1 MIFNMSASDKHSG
14 RESQGLPSVW
24 SEVVRQPALTQLT
37 RILESPQFRT
47 SKRCS
52 QFLRY
57 VVERA
62 SENHLE
68 GLKERA
74 LGIEVFERDPQYDT
88 NQDPVVRTTAG
99 EVRKRLAQYYLE
111 PGHADEPRISL
122 PAGSYVP
129 EIHLPTAKIEAV
141 ATPRLAFRMRW
152 LYVVAAGIAIGAT
165 AVLLSLIFRKTDL
178 DRFWAPVLGPQE
190 NVLVCI
196 GQPRTYNFNSKAQF
210 ELEKW
215 FASGADGADGA
226 NGPNGPNG
234 PNETGAAGKQN
245 PPPELATLS
254 LVDVVPMWDR
264 YVGLGDAQAFSEL
277 ANLFSRNGNN
287 AQLRGVR
294 SVSLA
299 DLRSKPC
306 VLIGAFNN
314 EWTMSLAGELR
325 FYFDIDYQ
333 NSAEFVNDRQNPG
346 KREWKVVN
354 SWPHWKIPA
363 DYAIVSRVFNPTTEQ
378 TVVIAAGITHYG
390 THAAGEFLA
399 NQAYFSEAVRHAPRD
414 WYHKNMQVVL
424 STKVISGA
432 NGPPKVLA
440 VHFW

>member
-1 MIFNMSASDKHSG
+1 MIFIMGPSDKQLEKDNKDISTI
-14 RESQGLPSVW
+14 W
-24 SEVVRQPALTQLT
+24 SDVARQPALTQLT
-37 RILESPQFRT
+37 RILESPQFRS

-62 SENHLE
+62 SDNHLD

-74 LGIEVFERDPQYDT
+74 LGIEVFERDPRYDT

-129 EIHLPTAKIEAV
+129 EIHLPAAKLDLIV
-141 ATPRLAFRMRW
+141 PTRSSIRLKWIYLA
-152 LYVVAAGIAIGAT
+152 AAGIVVIAA
-165 AVLLSLIFRKTDL
+165 AVLLSLNFRKTDL
-178 DRFWAPVLGPQE
+178 DRFWAPVLEPQE
-190 NVLVCI
+190 NVLVCM
-196 GQPRTYNFNSKAQF
+196 GQPKTYNFNSKAQF

-215 FASGADGADGA
+215 FATGTDGTNEA
-226 NGPNGPNG
+226 NAVNGI
-234 PNETGAAGKQN
+234 KQN
-245 PPPELATLS
+245 PPPEIATLS
-254 LVDVVPMWDR
+254 LADVVPMWDR
-264 YVGLGDAQAFSEL
+264 YIGLGDAQAFAEIG
-277 ANLFSRNGNN
+277 NLFSRKGHH
-287 AQLRGVR
+287 AQLRGVH

-314 EWTMSLAGELR
+314 DWTMSLAGELR
-325 FYFDIDYQ
+325 FYFDIDYK
-333 NSAEFVNDRQNPG
+333 NSAEFVNDRQNSG
-346 KREWKVVN
+346 KTEWKVVN
-354 SWPHWKIPA
+354 SWPYWKIPV

-390 THAAGEFLA
+390 THAAGEFLT
-399 NQAYFSEAVRHAPRD
+399 NPAYFSEALSHAPRE
-414 WYHKNMQVVL
+414 WYRKNMQVVL